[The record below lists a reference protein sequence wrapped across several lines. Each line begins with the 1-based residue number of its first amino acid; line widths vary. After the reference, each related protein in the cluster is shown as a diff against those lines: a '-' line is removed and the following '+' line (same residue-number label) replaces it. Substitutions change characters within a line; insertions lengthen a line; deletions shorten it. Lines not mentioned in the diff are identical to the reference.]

1 MRLYKPR
8 PSLKQL
14 YADNPSLFS
23 GMVFPEGVNSSY
35 VQGYILAECGEM
47 DTIMETA
54 TDLAAYLPIW
64 SAMHLEAWTRQAAA
78 LAAEYNPIHNYD
90 RLDAET
96 EVTAGAG
103 RESAARTDSRNRNS
117 AASQDESGNIGRT
130 ESGSTSESSGLIK
143 GGSANRAESG
153 SESESSS
160 ESGNTE
166 KRGSSTSNSGFVGST
181 ENGGEDTSTKGVQG
195 FNSDSFQNSE
205 QVVDAK
211 GTRADSVSSTTN
223 MAASEDGESSSRENS
238 SAKMHGSST
247 SESTSEN
254 STEQHNSANLQSGS
268 ESSSRTSSAQEAQA
282 EQSSG
287 EESKEHSQ
295 EGSRTRSLHSSG
307 NIGVTTTQQM
317 ITAEIDLRYKYIIYS
332 MILSCFKREICV
344 GVY

>member
-1 MRLYKPR
+1 MRLYNPR

-23 GMVFPEGVNSSY
+23 GMVLPEGVNSSY
-35 VQGYILAECGEM
+35 VQGYILAECGGM

-54 TDLAAYLPIW
+54 ADLAAYLPIW

-78 LAAEYNPIHNYD
+78 LAADYNPIHNYD
-90 RLDAET
+90 RMDAET

-117 AASQDESGNIGRT
+117 AASQDESGSTGRT
-130 ESGSTSESSGLIK
+130 ETGSTSESSGIIK

-153 SESESSS
+153 SESETSS
-160 ESGNTE
+160 ESGNSE
-166 KRGSSTSNSGFVGST
+166 KRGSSTSNSGFVGRT
-181 ENGGEDTSTKGVQG
+181 ENSGEDTSTKGVQG
-195 FNSDSFQNSE
+195 FNSTDFQNSE
-205 QVVDAK
+205 QVVDEK

-223 MAASEDGESSSRENS
+223 TAASEDGESSSRENS
-238 SAKMHGSST
+238 SAKLHGSST
-247 SESTSEN
+247 SETSSEN

-282 EQSSG
+282 EQGSE

-307 NIGVTTTQQM
+307 NIGVTTTQQI
-317 ITAEIDLRYKYIIYS
+317 ITAEIDLRNKYIIYS

-344 GVY
+344 GVF